1 MKKKEISNISF
12 IILLIVIFGIKN
24 KGMFVFIVLKYR
36 WMYLKSFS
44 LMEEGDIV
52 Y

>member
-44 LMEEGDIV
+44 LIEEGDFV